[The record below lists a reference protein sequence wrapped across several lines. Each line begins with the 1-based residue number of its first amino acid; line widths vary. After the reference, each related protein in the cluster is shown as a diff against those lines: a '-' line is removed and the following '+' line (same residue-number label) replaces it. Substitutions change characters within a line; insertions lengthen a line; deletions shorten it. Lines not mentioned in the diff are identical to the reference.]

1 MDDFENACVSDNALL
16 LRNMCIGRYAYSHIY
31 IYCTYKRSET
41 KLLIVYSS
49 STYQTHASTIGR
61 LVVHLL

>member
-1 MDDFENACVSDNALL
+1 MDDFENACVSDNALI
-16 LRNMCIGRYAYSHIY
+16 LRDMCIGRYAYSHIY

-49 STYQTHASTIGR
+49 TYQTHASIGR